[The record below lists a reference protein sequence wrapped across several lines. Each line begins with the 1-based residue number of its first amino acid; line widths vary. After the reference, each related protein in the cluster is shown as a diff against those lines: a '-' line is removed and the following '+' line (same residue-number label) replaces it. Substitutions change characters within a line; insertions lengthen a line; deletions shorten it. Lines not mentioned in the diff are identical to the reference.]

1 MAKVDLTP
9 AKLAEL
15 KKKAEGCDLKY
26 WVIDQHGD
34 VKPVDFD
41 SKVPYL
47 PLAYVEFLKDAE
59 FIAAADPATVL
70 ALVEE
75 IESLQ
80 IALRQALNQLKTA
93 YRKESEAGQ

>member
-1 MAKVDLTP
+1 MAKVDLTA

-15 KKKAEGCDLKY
+15 KKKAEAAEPTI
-26 WVIDQHGD
+26 WE
-34 VKPVDFD
+34 D
-41 SKVPYL
+41 SISV
-47 PLAYVEFLKDAE
+47 AHTVTSCGLKDEAE

-70 ALVEE
+70 AMVEE

>member
-1 MAKVDLTP
+1 MKTIN
-9 AKLAEL
+9 
-15 KKKAEGCDLKY
+15 
-26 WVIDQHGD
+26 IDG
-34 VKPVDFD
+34 
-41 SKVPYL
+41 
-47 PLAYVEFLKDAE
+47 VEFLKDAE